1 MMRYCSESLTFT
13 VPISLSDRALAE
25 QFCSQHSSPEKAK
38 QVYLNTLA
46 VSAVK
51 FYLRCMGVETNWSAS
66 LSWNSAMQT
75 VMDVADLQIIGQGK
89 IECLPVLPGEKVI
102 HIPPEVCSDR
112 IGYVAVQ
119 LNESLREAT
128 LLGFLKMVT
137 ECNSVTLSELRS
149 LEELIVQL
157 SETPEEEKQPIH
169 LSKWLMNVVDI
180 GWQTVESLLLPQAA
194 ELAFRFR
201 SAEQI
206 LAGNFADNSTVSV
219 QKGILL
225 DLGRQPESKLIALI
239 VGLIPISEQEINI
252 FVKVCPTNN
261 QKYLPEELEIMVL
274 DDLGTAVMQATARS
288 TKSIQLNFSSELGE
302 HFSIKVTLGNVN
314 FTKFFTV

>member
-25 QFCSQHSSPEKAK
+25 QFRFQHSSPEKAK

-46 VSAVK
+46 VAAVK

-75 VMDVADLQIIGQGK
+75 VMDVADLEVIGQGK

-102 HIPPEVCSDR
+102 HIPPEAYSDR

-119 LNESLREAT
+119 VNESLREAT
-128 LLGFLKMVT
+128 LLGFIKMVT
-137 ECNSVTLSELRS
+137 ECNSVPLSKLRS

-157 SETPEEEKQPIH
+157 SETPEKEKQPIH
-169 LSKWLMNVVDI
+169 LSKWLMNVVDV
-180 GWQTVESLLLPQAA
+180 GWQRVEAA
-194 ELAFRFR
+194 ELTFGFR
-201 SAEQI
+201 SAEQT
-206 LAGNFADNSTVSV
+206 LAENLADNSTISV
-219 QKGILL
+219 QQGILL
-225 DLGRQPESKLIALI
+225 DLGRQPESKPIALI
-239 VGLIPISEQEINI
+239 VGLMPISEQEINI

-302 HFSIKVTLGNVN
+302 QFSIKVVLGNVN
-314 FTKFFTV
+314 FREFFTV

>member
-1 MMRYCSESLTFT
+1 MMTYCSESLTFT
-13 VPISLSDRALAE
+13 VPISLSDRTLAE
-25 QFCSQHSSPEKAK
+25 QFRFQHNSPEKAK

-51 FYLRCMGVETNWSAS
+51 FYLCCMGVETNWSAS
-66 LSWNSAMQT
+66 LSWNSAIQT
-75 VMDVADLQIIGQGK
+75 VMNVADLEVIGQGK

-128 LLGFLKMVT
+128 LLGFIKMVT
-137 ECNSVTLSELRS
+137 ECNSVPLSELRS

-157 SETPEEEKQPIH
+157 SEAPEQEKQPIH
-169 LSKWLMNVVDI
+169 LSKWLMNVVDV
-180 GWQTVESLLLPQAA
+180 GWQRVEAA
-194 ELAFRFR
+194 ELAFGFR
-201 SAEQI
+201 SAEQT
-206 LAGNFADNSTVSV
+206 LAENLADNLTISV
-219 QKGILL
+219 QQGILL
-225 DLGRQPESKLIALI
+225 DLGRQPESKPIALR
-239 VGLIPISEQEINI
+239 VGLIPTSEQEINI
-252 FVKVCPTNN
+252 FVKVCPTDN
-261 QKYLPEELEIMVL
+261 QKYLPEELKIMVL

-302 HFSIKVTLGNVN
+302 HFSIKVALGNVN
-314 FTKFFTV
+314 FIKFFTV